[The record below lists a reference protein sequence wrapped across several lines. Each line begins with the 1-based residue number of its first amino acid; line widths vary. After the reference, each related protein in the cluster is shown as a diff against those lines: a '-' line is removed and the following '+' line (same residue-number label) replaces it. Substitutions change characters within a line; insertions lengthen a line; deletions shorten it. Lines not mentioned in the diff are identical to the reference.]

1 MKKPFKVLAT
11 SSLLLMLAA
20 CNNNDNAAYDA
31 LNPGED
37 VTNVSDH
44 RGDNLGD
51 AFRLRNGEDTAEQIN
66 TRNVGNRNNNAFDF
80 NNNGDQGNRNNDT
93 FDFNNDDNGDR
104 GNRGFDTAGN
114 QRNSGNGLA
123 GNMNDTISADFT
135 TINSGKYPHTRA
147 IRIQEAKYGYVVVS
161 PQGKKITVPD
171 LQSITEQYARR
182 FQTQIA
188 QQGQPRQGGQ
198 AGQAGQAQQQQRAT
212 QQQQPTQQQPAQ
224 QQPTQQQPAQQQPTQ
239 QQQQTQQAPATPA
252 KQAQQA
258 PATQGISATEQ
269 KVIELTNAER
279 RKAGLK
285 DLVGDTKL
293 SSVART
299 KSNDMQKN
307 GYFSHTSP
315 SYGSPFDMMRD
326 FGVTYSTAGENIAQ
340 GQRTPDEVVQAWMN
354 SEGHRKNILNGA
366 FTHIGVGH
374 DTTGNHWTQMF
385 IGK

>member
-20 CNNNDNAAYDA
+20 CGNNDNAAYDA
-31 LNPGED
+31 HNNNEN
-37 VTNVSDH
+37 VRNVSNH

-66 TRNVGNRNNNAFDF
+66 TRNVGNRNNNTFGF
-80 NNNGDQGNRNNDT
+80 NNVNEDRDYRNNDT
-93 FDFNNDDNGDR
+93 FGFNNMNGDR
-104 GNRGFDTAGN
+104 GYRNNDTFGFNNRGKDRFDTAGD
-114 QRNSGNGLA
+114 QRRNSSNELA
-123 GNMNDTISADFT
+123 GNMDDTISADFT
-135 TINSGKYPHTRA
+135 TINSGKYPHTMP
-147 IRIQEAKYGYVVVS
+147 IRIQEAKYGYVVVN
-161 PQGKKITVPD
+161 PQGKKMTVPD
-171 LQSITEQYARR
+171 LQSVTEQFARR
-182 FQTQIA
+182 FQTQIT
-188 QQGQPRQGGQ
+188 QQGQ
-198 AGQAGQAQQQQRAT
+198 AGQMQQQRPT
-212 QQQQPTQQQPAQ
+212 QQQQQQPTQQQPTQQQ
-224 QQPTQQQPAQQQPTQ
+224 QQPVQQQQPAGQQQPAQQAKPA
-239 QQQQTQQAPATPA
+239 QQT
-252 KQAQQA
+252 

-269 KVIELTNAER
+269 KVIDLTNAER

-315 SYGSPFDMMRD
+315 TYGSPFDMMRD

-340 GQRTPDEVVQAWMN
+340 GQRTPEEVVRAWMN

>member
-20 CNNNDNAAYDA
+20 CNTNDNAAYDA
-31 LNPGED
+31 RNNNEG
-37 VTNVSDH
+37 VRNVSDH

-66 TRNVGNRNNNAFDF
+66 TRNVGNRNN
-80 NNNGDQGNRNNDT
+80 DT
-93 FDFNNDDNGDR
+93 FGFNNDNYNGDR
-104 GNRGFDTAGN
+104 GNGRFDTAGN
-114 QRNSGNGLA
+114 QRRNSSNELA
-123 GNMNDTISADFT
+123 GNMDDTISADFT

-147 IRIQEAKYGYVVVS
+147 IRIQEAKYGYVVAN

-182 FQTQIA
+182 FQTQFG
-188 QQGQPRQGGQ
+188 GQGQ
-198 AGQAGQAQQQQRAT
+198 AGQMMPQRPT
-212 QQQQPTQQQPAQ
+212 QQQPTQQQPVQQQPTQQQPTQQPAQ
-224 QQPTQQQPAQQQPTQ
+224 QQPTQQAKPEPVTPAKPAQQ
-239 QQQQTQQAPATPA
+239 TPS
-252 KQAQQA
+252 
-258 PATQGISATEQ
+258 TQGISATEQ
-269 KVIELTNAER
+269 KVIDLTNAER

-315 SYGSPFDMMRD
+315 TYGSPFDMMRD

-340 GQRTPDEVVQAWMN
+340 GQRTPEEVVRAWMN

>member
-20 CNNNDNAAYDA
+20 CNNNNDNAAYDA
-31 LNPGED
+31 LNNNED

-66 TRNVGNRNNNAFDF
+66 TRNVGNRNNDNF
-80 NNNGDQGNRNNDT
+80 G
-93 FDFNNDDNGDR
+93 FNNDDNGDR
-104 GNRGFDTAGN
+104 GNGSFDTAGD
-114 QRNSGNGLA
+114 QRRNSSNELA

-135 TINSGKYPHTRA
+135 TINSDKYPHTKP

-182 FQTQIA
+182 FQTQFGA
-188 QQGQPRQGGQ
+188 QGQPGQ
-198 AGQAGQAQQQQRAT
+198 MQQQRPT
-212 QQQQPTQQQPAQ
+212 QQQPTQQQPTQQQPAQ
-224 QQPTQQQPAQQQPTQ
+224 QQPTQQAKPEPVS
-239 QQQQTQQAPATPA
+239 PA
-252 KQAQQA
+252 KPAQQA

-269 KVIELTNAER
+269 KVIDLTNAER

-315 SYGSPFDMMRD
+315 TYGSPFDMMRD

-340 GQRTPDEVVQAWMN
+340 GQRTPEEVVQAWMN

>member
-20 CNNNDNAAYDA
+20 CNTNDNAAYDA

-66 TRNVGNRNNNAFDF
+66 TRNVGNRH
-80 NNNGDQGNRNNDT
+80 NDN
-93 FDFNNDDNGDR
+93 FGFNNDGNGDR
-104 GNRGFDTAGN
+104 GDRGFDTAGD
-114 QRNSGNGLA
+114 QRRNSSNGLA
-123 GNMNDTISADFT
+123 GNMDDTISADFT
-135 TINSGKYPHTRA
+135 TINSGKYPHTKA
-147 IRIQEAKYGYVVVS
+147 IRIQEAKYGYVVVG

-188 QQGQPRQGGQ
+188 QQGQGQ
-198 AGQAGQAQQQQRAT
+198 AGQAGQAQQRPT
-212 QQQQPTQQQPAQ
+212 QQQPTQQQPTQQQPTQQQPAQQQPAQ
-224 QQPTQQQPAQQQPTQ
+224 QQPTQQQPA
-239 QQQQTQQAPATPA
+239 TPA
-252 KQAQQA
+252 KPAQQA

-299 KSNDMQKN
+299 KSTDMQKN

-315 SYGSPFDMMRD
+315 TYGSPFDMMRD

-340 GQRTPDEVVQAWMN
+340 GQRSPEEVVQAWMN

-374 DTTGNHWTQMF
+374 DTNGNHWTQMF

>member
-20 CNNNDNAAYDA
+20 CNTNDNAAYDA
-31 LNPGED
+31 LNNDEN
-37 VTNVSDH
+37 VRNVSDH

-66 TRNVGNRNNNAFDF
+66 TRNVGNRNNDTFNF
-80 NNNGDQGNRNNDT
+80 NNY
-93 FDFNNDDNGDR
+93 GDR
-104 GNRGFDTAGN
+104 GNGSFDTTGD
-114 QRNSGNGLA
+114 QRRNSSNELA

-135 TINSGKYPHTRA
+135 TINSGKYPHTKA
-147 IRIQEAKYGYVVVS
+147 IRIQEAKYGYVVVG
-161 PQGKKITVPD
+161 PQGKRITVPD
-171 LQSITEQYARR
+171 LQSITEQYAKR
-182 FQTQIA
+182 FQTQFG
-188 QQGQPRQGGQ
+188 GQGQ
-198 AGQAGQAQQQQRAT
+198 AGQMLPPT
-212 QQQQPTQQQPAQ
+212 QQQPTPQQPTQQPTQQPAQ
-224 QQPTQQQPAQQQPTQ
+224 QQPTQQAKPEPV
-239 QQQQTQQAPATPA
+239 TPA
-252 KQAQQA
+252 KPAQQA

-315 SYGSPFDMMRD
+315 TYGSPFDMMRD

-340 GQRTPDEVVQAWMN
+340 GQRSPEEVVQAWMN

>member
-20 CNNNDNAAYDA
+20 CNNNDNAAYDG
-31 LNPGED
+31 LNNNEN
-37 VTNVSDH
+37 VRNVSNH

-51 AFRLRNGEDTAEQIN
+51 AFRLRNGQDTAEEIN
-66 TRNVGNRNNNAFDF
+66 TRNVGNRYNDNFNF
-80 NNNGDQGNRNNDT
+80 NNNY
-93 FDFNNDDNGDR
+93 NGDR
-104 GNRGFDTAGN
+104 GNGSFNTAYD
-114 QRNSGNGLA
+114 QRRFSSNELA

-135 TINSGKYPHTRA
+135 TINSGKYPHTKP
-147 IRIQEAKYGYVVVS
+147 IRIQEAKYGYVVVN
-161 PQGKKITVPD
+161 PQGKQITVPD
-171 LQSITEQYARR
+171 LQSITEQYTRR
-182 FQTQIA
+182 FQTQS
-188 QQGQPRQGGQ
+188 QFGGQGQ
-198 AGQAGQAQQQQRAT
+198 AGQMYQQRPT
-212 QQQQPTQQQPAQ
+212 QQQPTQQQPIQ
-224 QQPTQQQPAQQQPTQ
+224 QQPTQQQPTQQQPTQ
-239 QQQQTQQAPATPA
+239 QAKPEPVTPA
-252 KQAQQA
+252 KPAKQA

-293 SSVART
+293 SSVAKT

-315 SYGSPFDMMRD
+315 TYGSPFDMMRD

-340 GQRTPDEVVQAWMN
+340 GQRTPEEVVRAWMN

>member
-1 MKKPFKVLAT
+1 MKKPIKVLAT

-20 CNNNDNAAYDA
+20 CNTNHNAAYDA
-31 LNPGED
+31 RNNNEG
-37 VTNVSDH
+37 VRNVSNH

-51 AFRLRNGEDTAEQIN
+51 AFRLRNGQDTAEEIN
-66 TRNVGNRNNNAFDF
+66 TRNVGNRYNDNFNF
-80 NNNGDQGNRNNDT
+80 NNTRNVGYRNNDT
-93 FDFNNDDNGDR
+93 FGFNNDNYIGDR
-104 GNRGFDTAGN
+104 GNGHFNTAGD
-114 QRNSGNGLA
+114 QRRFSSNELA

-147 IRIQEAKYGYVVVS
+147 IRIQDAKYGYEVHNQ
-161 PQGKKITVPD
+161 QGKKITVPD
-171 LQSITEQYARR
+171 LQSITEQYTRR
-182 FQTQIA
+182 FQTQS
-188 QQGQPRQGGQ
+188 QFGVGQGQ
-198 AGQAGQAQQQQRAT
+198 AGQMFQQRPT
-212 QQQQPTQQQPAQ
+212 QQQPTQQQPIQ
-224 QQPTQQQPAQQQPTQ
+224 QQPTQQQP
-239 QQQQTQQAPATPA
+239 TQQAKPEPVTPT
-252 KQAQQA
+252 KPAQQA

-293 SSVART
+293 SSVAKT

-315 SYGSPFDMMRD
+315 TYGSPFDMMRD

-340 GQRTPDEVVQAWMN
+340 GQRTPEEVVRAWMN

>member
-20 CNNNDNAAYDA
+20 CNTNDNVAYDA
-31 LNPGED
+31 HNNNEG
-37 VTNVSDH
+37 VRNVSNH

-51 AFRLRNGEDTAEQIN
+51 AFRLRNGEDTAEEIN
-66 TRNVGNRNNNAFDF
+66 TRNVGYQN
-80 NNNGDQGNRNNDT
+80 NNDT
-93 FDFNNDDNGDR
+93 FFNHDGDR
-104 GNRGFDTAGN
+104 GNGTSLDTTYD
-114 QRNSGNGLA
+114 QRRNSSNELA

-135 TINSGKYPHTRA
+135 SINSGQYPHTKA
-147 IRIQEAKYGYVVVS
+147 IRIQEAKYGYVVVN
-161 PQGKKITVPD
+161 PQGKRVTVPD
-171 LQSITEQYARR
+171 LQSITEQFARR
-182 FQTQIA
+182 FQTQYGA
-188 QQGQPRQGGQ
+188 QGQ
-198 AGQAGQAQQQQRAT
+198 AGQMQQ
-212 QQQQPTQQQPAQ
+212 QQQQPTQQQPTQ
-224 QQPTQQQPAQQQPTQ
+224 QQPTQQQP
-239 QQQQTQQAPATPA
+239 TQQAKQEPVTPA
-252 KQAQQA
+252 KPAQQA

-279 RKAGLK
+279 RKNGLK

-315 SYGSPFDMMRD
+315 TYGSPFDMMRD

-340 GQRTPDEVVQAWMN
+340 GQRTPEEVVQAWMN

>member
-66 TRNVGNRNNNAFDF
+66 TRNVGNRNN
-80 NNNGDQGNRNNDT
+80 DT
-93 FDFNNDDNGDR
+93 FDFNNDENGNR
-104 GNRGFDTAGN
+104 GNRGFDTAGD
-114 QRNSGNGLA
+114 QRRNSGNGLA

-135 TINSGKYPHTRA
+135 TINSGKYPHTKA

-182 FQTQIA
+182 FQTQF
-188 QQGQPRQGGQ
+188 Q
-198 AGQAGQAQQQQRAT
+198 AGLGQQQQRPT
-212 QQQQPTQQQPAQ
+212 QQQPTQQQPTQ
-224 QQPTQQQPAQQQPTQ
+224 QQPTQQQPTQQQPTQ
-239 QQQQTQQAPATPA
+239 QQPTQQEKPATPA
-252 KQAQQA
+252 KPAQQA

-269 KVIELTNAER
+269 KVIDLTNAER

-315 SYGSPFDMMRD
+315 TYGSPFDMMRD

-340 GQRTPDEVVQAWMN
+340 GQRTPEEVVQAWMN

>member
-11 SSLLLMLAA
+11 SSLLLMLVA
-20 CNNNDNAAYDA
+20 CNNNDNAAYDG
-31 LNPGED
+31 LNNNND
-37 VTNVSDH
+37 NVRNVSNH

-51 AFRLRNGEDTAEQIN
+51 AFRLRNGQDTAEEIN
-66 TRNVGNRNNNAFDF
+66 TRNVGYRNNDTFGF
-80 NNNGDQGNRNNDT
+80 NNNGNRNNDT
-93 FDFNNDDNGDR
+93 YGFNNVNYMGDR
-104 GNRGFDTAGN
+104 GNGHFDTAGN
-114 QRNSGNGLA
+114 QRRFSSNELA

-135 TINSGKYPHTRA
+135 TINSGKYPHTQP
-147 IRIQEAKYGYVVVS
+147 IRIQEAKYGYVVAN
-161 PQGKKITVPD
+161 PQGKQITIPD

-182 FQTQIA
+182 FQTQS
-188 QQGQPRQGGQ
+188 QFGGQGQ
-198 AGQAGQAQQQQRAT
+198 AGQMFQQRPM
-212 QQQQPTQQQPAQ
+212 QQQPTQQQPVQ
-224 QQPTQQQPAQQQPTQ
+224 QQPTQQQPTQQPVQQQPTQ
-239 QQQQTQQAPATPA
+239 QAKPVTPNKTTQQTPAT
-252 KQAQQA
+252 K
-258 PATQGISATEQ
+258 GISATEQ

-293 SSVART
+293 SSVAKT

-315 SYGSPFDMMRD
+315 TYGSPFDMMRD

-340 GQRTPDEVVQAWMN
+340 GQRTPEEVVRAWMN